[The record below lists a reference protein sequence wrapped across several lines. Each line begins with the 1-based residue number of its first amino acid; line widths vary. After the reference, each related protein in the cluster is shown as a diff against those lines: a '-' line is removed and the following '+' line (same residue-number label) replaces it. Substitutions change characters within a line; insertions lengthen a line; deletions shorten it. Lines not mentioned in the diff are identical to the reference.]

1 MDNTNNNVGSPCAK
15 SATGRIVKGVGG
27 LYTVVTDENPDLRIT
42 ANAKGTF
49 RHEKITPSVGDR
61 VTFEYISEDKGFIT
75 DIMERKNILIRPA
88 CANVDCLV
96 ITACAESPKADLYML
111 DKLSAVATYNGISVL
126 FVFNKCD
133 IAPADELID
142 IYSRAGFEAIALSA
156 ASTHSDSEEINRIK
170 DFVKD
175 RISFFA
181 GASGVG
187 KSSLMNLLFPGLSLA
202 TGGLSRKISRGKHT
216 TRASELYRVDDISS
230 STYIA
235 DTPGFSSFE
244 VAQLKLIPKEHLLEA
259 FPEIYAHSDGCV
271 YKDCTHTGEGSDVC
285 SVKKAVEDGI
295 IPRSRH
301 ESFVRLYGEI
311 SAIKPWD

>member
-1 MDNTNNNVGSPCAK
+1 MDKNDIKTNTAPLS
-15 SATGRIVKGVGG
+15 GRIVKGVGG
-27 LYTVVTDENPDLRIT
+27 LYTVIPDNDPEKRIA

-49 RHEKITPSVGDR
+49 RHDRITPSVGDR
-61 VTFEYISEDKGFIT
+61 VTFEYIGEDKGFIT
-75 DIMERKNILIRPA
+75 DIEERKNLLIRPA

-96 ITACAESPKADLYML
+96 ITACAQNPKPDLYML
-111 DKLSAVATYNGISVL
+111 DKLSAVAVYNKIKVL

-133 IAPADELID
+133 IAPADEYID
-142 IYSRAGFEAIALSA
+142 IYSRAGFETVALSA
-156 ASTHSDSEEINRIK
+156 ANTTADSCEIKKIK

-187 KSSLMNLLFPGLSLA
+187 KTSLMNILFPGLSLA
-202 TGGLSRKISRGKHT
+202 TGGLSRKIARGKHT
-216 TRASELYRVDDISS
+216 TRATELYKIDDISP

-244 VAQLKLIPKEHLLEA
+244 VAQLRLIPSEHLLEA
-259 FPEIYAHSDGCV
+259 FPEIYANSEGCV

-285 SVKKAVEDGI
+285 SVKKAVTNGI
-295 IPRSRH
+295 IPKSRH

>member
-1 MDNTNNNVGSPCAK
+1 MINSNTDKYSKAVK
-15 SATGRIVKGVGG
+15 GRIVKGVGG
-27 LYTVVTDENPDLRIT
+27 LYTVIPDDNPDMRIT

-49 RHEKITPSVGDR
+49 RHEKIVPCVGDR
-61 VTFEYISEDKGFIT
+61 VVFEYIGENSGFIT
-75 DIMERKNILIRPA
+75 DIEERKNLLIRPS

-96 ITACAESPKADLYML
+96 ITACKDSPKADLYML
-111 DKLSAVATYNGISVL
+111 DKLSAVAVYNGIKVL
-126 FVFNKCD
+126 FAFNKCD
-133 IAPADELID
+133 VTPADELAE
-142 IYSRAGFEAIALSA
+142 IYGKAGFDTVSLSA
-156 ASTHSDSEEINRIK
+156 AKCTPESKEILKIK
-170 DFVKD
+170 EFVKD
-175 RISFFA
+175 KISFFA

-187 KSSLMNLLFPGLSLA
+187 KSSLMNILFPKLSLA

-216 TRASELYRVDDISS
+216 TRATELYRIADISD

-244 VAQLKLIPKEHLLEA
+244 VAQLRLIPKEQLLEA
-259 FPEIYAHSDGCV
+259 FPEIYANSEGCV

-295 IPRSRH
+295 IPSSRH
-301 ESFVRLYGEI
+301 ESFVRLYNEI